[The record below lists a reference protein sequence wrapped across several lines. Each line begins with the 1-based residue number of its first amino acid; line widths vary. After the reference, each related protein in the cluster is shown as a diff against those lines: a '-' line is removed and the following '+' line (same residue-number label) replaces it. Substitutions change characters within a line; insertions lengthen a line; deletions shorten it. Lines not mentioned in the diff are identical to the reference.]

1 MNFEA
6 FLKTLKDDLREIA
19 QEYGQSYAADIIES
33 GTAFAQQKRNDLIR
47 RTEQLRSGELSPED
61 FKWLLE
67 SDQDLIEMKALEQ
80 KGLSAVQLHR
90 IRNAIQSTLATTIGK
105 FV

>member
-6 FLKTLKDDLREIA
+6 FLKTLKEDLREIA
-19 QEYGQSYAADIIES
+19 REYGQSYADDIIES
-33 GTAFAQQKRNDLIR
+33 GTNFAQKKRDDLIR
-47 RTEQLRSGELSPED
+47 RSEQLRSGELSPED

-67 SDQDLIEMKALEQ
+67 SDQDLLEMKALEQ
-80 KGLSAVQLHR
+80 KGLSGVQLHR
-90 IRNAIQSTLATTIGK
+90 IRNAILSTLATSIGK

>member
-19 QEYGQSYAADIIES
+19 LEYGQSYAEDIIEA
-33 GTAFAQQKRNDLIR
+33 GAAFAQQKRDDLIR

>member
-19 QEYGQSYAADIIES
+19 REYGESYAEEIIGT
-33 GTAFAQQKRNDLIR
+33 GTAFAQQKRDDLIR
-47 RTEQLRSGELSPED
+47 RSEQLRNGELSPED

-90 IRNAIQSTLATTIGK
+90 IRNAILSTLATSIGK
-105 FV
+105 VV